1 MNTRREARERALQ
14 LLYQLEIQR
23 DDPEGQI
30 IRYLDH
36 VTFAPKGEPDRWE
49 ADEYPTELGRKVSQR
64 DKDFIAEIVN
74 YVTAHKIELDELYK
88 VHLKGWKLERIP
100 IVDQCIMR
108 LAVYEITERPDIPFS
123 VSVNEAVLL
132 AKKYADDK
140 SRSYINAILGKMKSV
155 ACEKTA
161 DKKKSVDQSTE
172 NRQVEPAEEEKIGE

>member
-74 YVTAHKIELDELYK
+74 YVTAHKMNWMNYIKFILK
-88 VHLKGWKLERIP
+88 VGSWSVYLLWTNVLCVSRYMKLQSDRI
-100 IVDQCIMR
+100 
-108 LAVYEITERPDIPFS
+108 S
-123 VSVNEAVLL
+123 LL
-132 AKKYADDK
+132 VF
-140 SRSYINAILGKMKSV
+140 R
-155 ACEKTA
+155 
-161 DKKKSVDQSTE
+161 
-172 NRQVEPAEEEKIGE
+172 